1 MADRDPL
8 KIVGEVVADKYLIEK
23 AVGEGGFAV
32 VYRAQHR
39 IWKKPVAIKFFS
51 ELSNAPADQ
60 RAELEQ
66 NFINEGA
73 LLTELSSHTASIV
86 QARDVG
92 TYTTPEG
99 RWMPYMVL
107 EWLDGMSL
115 EELLERERKAGRPP
129 WSLLEM
135 MRVLGP
141 IANALDVAHGK
152 GIAHRDVK
160 PGNVFVM
167 GDDPRAGGATVK
179 ILDFGVAKMI
189 TDNTQMRAALA
200 KTGTNV
206 TSFTPQYGA
215 PEQFTRSYGATGPW
229 SDVFALALMAVEMM
243 IGRPALDGDDLI
255 QLAYSAGNPEKRP
268 TPRSHGLELS
278 AAVEAVFVKAFAPSP
293 AERFQ
298 RAGELW
304 EALQAAVAGS
314 SDARASLGETVP
326 MPAELALARTA
337 LGPSEPFSVQT
348 AETVTTSSP
357 AMIAKSPSAGAPK
370 NKAGLVVAG
379 VLGVAAVAAAGVFA
393 LRSPADPAPAA
404 SAPALVE
411 SSPAPSA
418 AAASAPC
425 PEGMAEI
432 PAGEFYMG
440 SDTSDRDNEKPSH
453 HVTLGAFCIDL
464 YEVTVERYAACR
476 KRGACPRIDS
486 AQASFPELEK
496 GEQKTYDALCNREL
510 PERMDHP
517 ANCMTWKEAETFCRR
532 EGKRLPTEAEWEYAT
547 RGPDGRVYPWGD
559 ETPSAAHMNLCGSEC
574 KAWAAKAGIE
584 VWTKLEQDDG
594 YPATAPVGKFPQ
606 GRSRFGPY
614 DVVGN
619 VWEWVADWDGTYA
632 AGDVKDPKGPSEGE
646 KKVIRGGGWNGGDPS
661 WARPAFRYSRP
672 PDIRHPAIGFRCAK
686 SQDG

>member
-8 KIVGEVVADKYLIEK
+8 KIVGEIVADKYLIEE

-51 ELSNAPADQ
+51 ELSNAPANQ

-107 EWLDGMSL
+107 EWLDGVSL
-115 EELLERERKAGRPP
+115 EELLERERQSGRPP
-129 WSLLEM
+129 WSLLET

-141 IANALDVAHGK
+141 VASALDVAHGK
-152 GIAHRDVK
+152 GIAHRDIK
-160 PGNVFVM
+160 PANIFVL
-167 GDDPRAGGATVK
+167 GDDPRSGGATVK

-215 PEQFTRSYGATGPW
+215 PEQFTRSFGATGPW
-229 SDVFALALMAVEMM
+229 TDVFALGLVAVEMM
-243 IGRPALDGDDLI
+243 IGRPALDGEDLI
-255 QLAYSAGNPEKRP
+255 QLAYSSGNPDKRP
-268 TPRSHGLELS
+268 TPGTHGIELP
-278 AAVEAVFVKAFAPSP
+278 AAVDAVFAKALATNPT
-293 AERFQ
+293 ERFP

-304 EALQAAVAGS
+304 SALQEAVGS
-314 SDARASLGETVP
+314 GGDARALAQTAP
-326 MPAELALARTA
+326 MSELALARTA
-337 LGPSEPFSVQT
+337 LGPTEPFSVRPT
-348 AETVTTSSP
+348 NTVTTSSP
-357 AMIAKSPSAGAPK
+357 AMMAPSPDAPARKSKTGF
-370 NKAGLVVAG
+370 VVAG
-379 VLGVAAVAAAGVFA
+379 VLGIAAASAAAVFA
-393 LRSPADPAPAA
+393 LRSPAEPAPLA
-404 SAPALVE
+404 SPTTPAV
-411 SSPAPSA
+411 SVPAPSA
-418 AAASAPC
+418 TAPVAAGC

-432 PAGEFYMG
+432 PAGQFYMG
-440 SDTSDRDNEKPSH
+440 SDSSDRDNEKPAH
-453 HVTLGAFCIDL
+453 NVTLDTFCIDL

-476 KRGACPRIDS
+476 KRGACPRIDN
-486 AQASFPELEK
+486 ATASFPELVARERK
-496 GEQKTYDALCNREL
+496 SYDELCNREL
-510 PERMDHP
+510 AERMEHP
-517 ANCMTWKEAETFCRR
+517 ANCVTWKDAETYCRR

-547 RGPDGRVYPWGD
+547 RGPDGRIYPWGD
-559 ETPSAAHMNLCGSEC
+559 ETPTAGHMNLCGKEC
-574 KAWAAKAGIE
+574 KAWAKQAGIE
-584 VWTKLEQDDG
+584 VWTKLEEDDG

-619 VWEWVADWDGTYA
+619 VWEWVADWDGSYA
-632 AGDVKDPKGPSEGE
+632 AGDVQNPTGPATGE
-646 KKVIRGGGWNGGDPS
+646 KRVIRGGGWNGGDPS

-686 SQDG
+686 SRDG